1 MGAWVLLALL
11 AGAVLPLQAGVN
23 AELARVVGGPVRS
36 ALVSFAVGTLALF
49 LLALLLTGP
58 SWPWGRMLQA
68 PAWVYVGGLLG
79 AVYVVSVIVLAP
91 RLGPL
96 LTFALVIAGQ
106 LLASLLLEHLG
117 LLYAR
122 QPVNLP
128 RLLGLLL
135 VLLGAYLVRR
145 F

>member
-91 RLGPL
+91 RL
-96 LTFALVIAGQ
+96 
-106 LLASLLLEHLG
+106 
-117 LLYAR
+117 
-122 QPVNLP
+122 
-128 RLLGLLL
+128 
-135 VLLGAYLVRR
+135 
-145 F
+145 

>member
-1 MGAWVLLALL
+1 
-11 AGAVLPLQAGVN
+11 LQAGVN

-122 QPVNLP
+122 HPVNLP